1 MQAVAPELPGK
12 LFVCLAAGQDTRS
25 ALGGWEPAGWDI
37 CSTGPKPHC
46 GAAILNTRTFL
57 SRGSHQLTFQQQTFP
72 WHPQQTRSGHTAARQ
87 HRQRDLGSCHPT
99 SPVTEEGC
107 AAQLLRERKG
117 ENPNA
122 SQQESAQ
129 TPPSPQ
135 IPLGPIQHRD
145 TEGVQGH
152 RTHSWELR
160 VQARFSAS
168 KMHGIHL
175 FRLGH
180 LQFGDPGGFTSITGR
195 HLTWIR

>member
-12 LFVCLAAGQDTRS
+12 LFVCLAAGQDKRS

-99 SPVTEEGC
+99 SPV
-107 AAQLLRERKG
+107 
-117 ENPNA
+117 
-122 SQQESAQ
+122 
-129 TPPSPQ
+129 
-135 IPLGPIQHRD
+135 
-145 TEGVQGH
+145 
-152 RTHSWELR
+152 
-160 VQARFSAS
+160 
-168 KMHGIHL
+168 HG
-175 FRLGH
+175 
-180 LQFGDPGGFTSITGR
+180 GGMCSTAPT
-195 HLTWIR
+195 